1 MSPGNLRLLRPGDL
15 DGAVELSR
23 LAGWNQTIDDWQ
35 MLLRLDPQGCFGIE
49 LDDRIVATTTLLC
62 YGDQLAW
69 IGMVLTKPDY
79 RRRGFAQRLMQ
90 TALARAASLRTKS
103 IGLDATPEGQPLY
116 EKLGFET
123 EQVVE
128 RWFRDGR
135 QATAAVEPVL
145 SLSRPSL
152 EMDREAFGADR
163 TVLLQ
168 ELACRNPPNGTD
180 EAYGFSREGARCR
193 YLGPCVA
200 LEQRAARLVIEQILL
215 ESPETGWYWDL
226 LTANIKAVELAEELG
241 FVAQR
246 RLGRMVIGNRLAK
259 NDQLVYA
266 IAGFELG

>member
-1 MSPGNLRLLRPGDL
+1 
-15 DGAVELSR
+15 
-23 LAGWNQTIDDWQ
+23 
-35 MLLRLDPQGCFGIE
+35 
-49 LDDRIVATTTLLC
+49 
-62 YGDQLAW
+62 
-69 IGMVLTKPDY
+69 
-79 RRRGFAQRLMQ
+79 
-90 TALARAASLRTKS
+90 
-103 IGLDATPEGQPLY
+103 
-116 EKLGFET
+116 
-123 EQVVE
+123 
-128 RWFRDGR
+128 
-135 QATAAVEPVL
+135 
-145 SLSRPSL
+145 
-152 EMDREAFGADR
+152 MDREAFGADR

-168 ELACRNPPNGTD
+168 ELACRNPPNGRD

-200 LEQRAARLVIEQILL
+200 LEQKAARLVIEQILL